1 MRISYH
7 NRRIKILFIF
17 ILIIIVVLSLIEIG
31 SRFSADVL
39 EKVLNREYQGYKF
52 QIRKCKYIPFKGLIL
67 LDVHIKKHN
76 QRMVKA
82 EKIVLNQ
89 LTKKRLVVELV
100 SVHFGS
106 GFLNFFPLGTRSKSA
121 RALDISIDEGY
132 IGNEFRIRRGF
143 ISLNR
148 GRANFLLDAN
158 YKFWDLNF
166 SGYFARE
173 GFLMLKSSAFKMRA
187 FGIYFPDSGK
197 FNGKLVFRDRICP
210 LSFTAIMSPELIIQ
224 DVSINGFKIRGPL
237 RLQQM
242 NNLESDWEFNSEDL
256 NIKGKLQFEN
266 YPRKS
271 LLCLRMEKF
280 NISDIE
286 LLTNIYCTYFKSGKI
301 LELKTV
307 GSVVNR
313 KPFPEVSV
321 KLRFLPRGVLIEYL
335 KYEAGFN
342 LTGFW
347 GYSGELSLD
356 GKFNEFSLSELLYIF
371 LPRYQRVLSLSGI
384 TGRVVYFSFDDTKF
398 AELYW
403 EIPRGKIGD
412 INFNDGKLH
421 LVGKSSVMEF
431 INSQLIV
438 NDVPYFLEGKVDF
451 SKFPSSETWKDV
463 YLVGTPSTI
472 PWGKLNLER
481 HSEEKRISL
490 GTKLS
495 DIVRLDYNVEFSEQG
510 DYNKNEVSLEIKG
523 TPNLKLRLRGDEEIM
538 GVEKKIEF

>member
-67 LDVHIKKHN
+67 LDVHIKKDN

-224 DVSINGFKIRGPL
+224 DISINGFKIRGPL

-271 LLCLRMEKF
+271 LLCLRM
-280 NISDIE
+280 D
-286 LLTNIYCTYFKSGKI
+286 
-301 LELKTV
+301 
-307 GSVVNR
+307 
-313 KPFPEVSV
+313 
-321 KLRFLPRGVLIEYL
+321 LIEYL